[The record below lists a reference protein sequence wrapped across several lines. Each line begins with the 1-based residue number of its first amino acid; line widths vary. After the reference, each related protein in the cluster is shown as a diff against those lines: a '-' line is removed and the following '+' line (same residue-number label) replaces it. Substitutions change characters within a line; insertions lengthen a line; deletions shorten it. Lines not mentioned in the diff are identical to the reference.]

1 MILRPDRERRGPDPS
16 LPARLFIF
24 GSGAVLAYAGMAWD
38 RPMLVVL
45 AIAELA
51 AGVLLSLRAR
61 RNREERRDHND
72 HDGNERDGT

>member
-1 MILRPDRERRGPDPS
+1 MILRSDRERRGPDPS

-51 AGVLLSLRAR
+51 VGVLLSLRAR
-61 RNREERRDHND
+61 RRGSAPTEGEDDERND
-72 HDGNERDGT
+72 A